1 MKIREL
7 TNILL
12 SRTRSD
18 EYVFERD
25 GTDSSCSLF
34 PALDPFAEAAGRRA
48 FLDKVAVVVWDGLL
62 FLGAPSDRGFVFLLL
77 PEVLPSPLRFF

>member
-12 SRTRSD
+12 SRTRSE

-34 PALDPFAEAAGRRA
+34 PPVDPFAEAAGRRA
-48 FLDKVAVVVWDGLL
+48 FLDKVAVVV
-62 FLGAPSDRGFVFLLL
+62 
-77 PEVLPSPLRFF
+77 